1 MPGDDRSD
9 DEIRELEEGIS
20 SAFLKLYDF
29 YNANTWIVN
38 SFQTT
43 FYVIM
48 SSPKKKKEELVWSF
62 VLMKTIVMWLF
73 KPSFRM
79 ILKLWSHKG
88 MS

>member
-9 DEIRELEEGIS
+9 DEIRELEGGIS

-48 SSPKKKKEELVWSF
+48 SSPKKKKKNWCGLLS
-62 VLMKTIVMWLF
+62 
-73 KPSFRM
+73 S
-79 ILKLWSHKG
+79 
-88 MS
+88 